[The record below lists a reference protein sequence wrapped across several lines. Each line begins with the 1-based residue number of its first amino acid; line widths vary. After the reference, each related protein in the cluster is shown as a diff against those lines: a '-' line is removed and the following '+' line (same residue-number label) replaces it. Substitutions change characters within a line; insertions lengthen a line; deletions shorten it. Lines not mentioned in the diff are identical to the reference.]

1 MSIVQDRSHQITRE
15 SKQSLSKK
23 GNYDQR
29 IPISLTR
36 QNSFETSVGN
46 PINKCIVSR
55 KCRCIF
61 KGVLENKKINQC
73 VSSVCVGGEGGRREG
88 GGRE

>member
-1 MSIVQDRSHQITRE
+1 MSIVQDRSHQTSRE

-23 GNYDQR
+23 GNYGQR
-29 IPISLTR
+29 FPISLTSR
-36 QNSFETSVGN
+36 FETSVGN